1 MKVTFF
7 KDVFDKNAP
16 HHVNVTTALERIK
29 TGQSKTTI
37 DEVRSG
43 NKEAKKK
50 LPVVCF
56 SGEFAARADE
66 ALFEHSALDVLD
78 FDHIDVT
85 PAKSPLATDSS
96 V

>member
-16 HHVNVTTALERIK
+16 HHVNIMTALDRIK

-37 DEVRSG
+37 DDVRSG
-43 NKEAKKK
+43 DKEAKKK

-56 SGEFAARADE
+56 SGEFASRADD
-66 ALFEHSALDVLD
+66 ALFEHSGLVVLD
-78 FDHIDVT
+78 FDHIDV
-85 PAKSPLATDSS
+85 A
-96 V
+96 